1 MTIPDLAIHERK
13 MSEPTPEL
21 NPSSAGTPYSK
32 DQLTARSRDLAAL
45 LTIAEVATQS
55 LDIEKIL
62 NDTLDKSLEIL
73 GFDVGFIRTLDR
85 ENKNM
90 LVRVARGLRS
100 PEFLAGLA
108 PIGAERRNVSRIVFE
123 TKEPY
128 ICTDVRKNPIY
139 RNRSMER
146 EGVISTAAAPVMSK
160 NRVLGIMV
168 VGSRQ
173 LHRFR
178 KREIELLMAFGSQLG
193 AALENAELYDEVNK
207 SKVYIENL
215 VENAAD
221 LIITTD
227 LDDRILTWNRGAEV
241 LFGYDKDEVIGKHLS
256 ILLPPERFHELEEM
270 RAKVQISGAL
280 RDIEIRSKKKDGVM
294 IYLSLS
300 VSPVR
305 DLDGK
310 IVGFLRVAKDIT
322 EKKRYERRLK
332 ELDKMKSDFVSNV
345 SHELRTPLTSIK
357 GSVDNMLDGLTGSL
371 NEKQIRYLNR
381 IKSNTDRLSRLIND
395 LLDLSRIESGHVE
408 VRPTNLP
415 LTALAEE
422 VAEHM
427 KALAAEKLI
436 RIEIPPADPKVTAWA
451 DRDKVTQV
459 LMNLISNAVKFT
471 PRDGKITVA
480 LEKNGSD
487 YIQISV
493 ADTGP
498 GILPEERNRIFSKFY
513 QVANVDKQK
522 PKGSGLGLAISK
534 ALVEMHGGKIWMES
548 EVGKGST
555 FYFTLPAQQPFKVEM
570 PAG

>member
-1 MTIPDLAIHERK
+1 
-13 MSEPTPEL
+13 MSEAPPAL
-21 NPSSAGTPYSK
+21 KPSSPATPYSK
-32 DQLTARSRDLAAL
+32 DQLTARSRYLTAL
-45 LTIAEVATQS
+45 LTVAEVATQS

-62 NDTLDKSLEIL
+62 NDTLDKTLDIL
-73 GFDVGFIRTLDR
+73 GFDVGFVRTLDR

-100 PEFLAGLA
+100 PEFLAGVA

-128 ICTDVRKNPIY
+128 ICIDIRKNPIY
-139 RNRSMER
+139 KNRSMER

-160 NRVLGIMV
+160 NRVLGLMV
-168 VGSRQ
+168 VGSRR

-178 KREIELLMAFGSQLG
+178 KREIQLLMAFGSQLG
-193 AALENAELYDEVNK
+193 AALENAELYQEVNK
-207 SKVYIENL
+207 SKAYVENL

-221 LIITTD
+221 LIISTD

-241 LFGYDKDEVIGKHLS
+241 LFGYSKDEVVGKHLA
-256 ILLPPERFHELEEM
+256 ILLPPERFHELEEI

-280 RDIEIRSKKKDGVM
+280 RDIEVRSKRKDGVM

-300 VSPVR
+300 VSPIR
-305 DLDGK
+305 DLQGK
-310 IVGFLRVAKDIT
+310 IVGFLRIAKDIT

-357 GSVDNMLDGLTGSL
+357 GSVENMLDGLTGSL
-371 NEKQIRYLNR
+371 NEKQIRYLVR

-395 LLDLSRIESGHVE
+395 LLDLSRIESGRVE
-408 VRPTNLP
+408 VRPTRLP

-422 VAEHM
+422 VAEHL
-427 KALAAEKLI
+427 KPLATEKLI
-436 RIEIPPADPKVTAWA
+436 RIEVPCSDPSATAWA

-459 LMNLISNAVKFT
+459 LVNLIGNAVKFT
-471 PRDGKITVA
+471 PPEGKVTVV
-480 LEKNGSD
+480 LEKNDND
-487 YIQISV
+487 YVQISV

-498 GILPEERNRIFSKFY
+498 GILPEETNKIFSKFY
-513 QVANVDKQK
+513 QVTNIAKQK
-522 PKGSGLGLAISK
+522 PRGSGLGLAISK
-534 ALVEMHGGKIWMES
+534 ALVEMHGGKIWVES
-548 EVGKGST
+548 EVGRGST
-555 FYFTLPAQQPFKVEM
+555 FYFTLPAQQPFKLEM
-570 PAG
+570 PAS

>member
-1 MTIPDLAIHERK
+1 
-13 MSEPTPEL
+13 MSEPPPEL
-21 NPSSAGTPYSK
+21 KSSPIASPDSK
-32 DQLTARSRDLAAL
+32 DRLLARSRDLPAL
-45 LTIAEVATQS
+45 LAVAEVATQS

-62 NDTLDKSLEIL
+62 HDTLDKSLEVL
-73 GFDVGFIRTLDR
+73 GFDLGFIRTLDP

-90 LVRVARGLRS
+90 LVRVAQGLRS
-100 PEFLAGLA
+100 PGFLTGIA
-108 PIGAERRNVSRIVFE
+108 PIGGERRNVSRIVFE

-128 ICTDVRKNPIY
+128 ICTDIRKNPIY
-139 RNRSMER
+139 KNRSMER

-160 NRVLGIMV
+160 NRVLGIIV
-168 VGSRQ
+168 VGSRR

-178 KREIELLMAFGSQLG
+178 KREIELLVAFGSQLG
-193 AALENAELYDEVNK
+193 AALENAELYQDVAK
-207 SKVYIENL
+207 SKAYIENL

-227 LDDRILTWNRGAEV
+227 LDDCILTWNRGAEV
-241 LFGYDKDEVIGKHLS
+241 LFGYRKDEVIGKHLS

-280 RDIEIRSKKKDGVM
+280 RDIEIRSKRKDGVL

-300 VSPVR
+300 VSPIR
-305 DLDGK
+305 DVEGK

-357 GSVDNMLDGLTGSL
+357 GSVDNMLDGLTGLL
-371 NEKQIRYLNR
+371 NEKQIRYLSR
-381 IKSNTDRLSRLIND
+381 IKSNADRLSRLIND
-395 LLDLSRIESGHVE
+395 LLDLSRIEAGGIE
-408 VRPTNLP
+408 VRPATLP

-422 VAEHM
+422 VAEHL
-427 KALAAEKLI
+427 KPLAAEKLI
-436 RIEIPPADPKVTAWA
+436 RIEVPSPDPTVTVWA

-459 LMNLISNAVKFT
+459 LMNLIGNAVKFT
-471 PRDGKITVA
+471 PQDGKVTVA
-480 LEKNGSD
+480 IEKNGND

-498 GILPEERNRIFSKFY
+498 GILPEEANKIFSKFY
-513 QVANVDKQK
+513 QVANIDNQK

-548 EVGKGST
+548 ELGRGST
-555 FYFTLPAQQPFKVEM
+555 FYFTLPAQQPFKLEL
-570 PAG
+570 PAI

>member
-1 MTIPDLAIHERK
+1 
-13 MSEPTPEL
+13 MSK
-21 NPSSAGTPYSK
+21 AGLPLKASPPASPYSK

-45 LTIAEVATQS
+45 LTVAEVATQS

-73 GFDVGFIRTLDR
+73 GFEVGFVRTLDR
-85 ENKNM
+85 EDKNM

-100 PEFLAGLA
+100 PEFLSGVA
-108 PIGAERRNVSRIVFE
+108 PIGTERRNVSRIVFE

-128 ICTDVRKNPIY
+128 VCTDIRKNPIY
-139 RNRSMER
+139 KNRSMER

-168 VGSRQ
+168 VGSRR

-178 KREIELLMAFGSQLG
+178 EREIKLLMAFGSQLG
-193 AALENAELYDEVNK
+193 AALENAELYQEVNK
-207 SKVYIENL
+207 SKAYIENL

-241 LFGYDKDEVIGKHLS
+241 LFGYRKDEAIGKHLS

-270 RAKVQISGAL
+270 RAKVELSGAL
-280 RDIEIRSKKKDGVM
+280 RDIEVRSKRKDGVM

-300 VSPVR
+300 VSPIR
-305 DLDGK
+305 DVEGR
-310 IVGFLRVAKDIT
+310 IVGFLRVAKDVT

-357 GSVDNMLDGLTGSL
+357 GSVDNMLDGLTGLL
-371 NEKQIRYLNR
+371 NEKQVRYLSR

-395 LLDLSRIESGHVE
+395 LLDLSRIEAGRVE
-408 VRPTNLP
+408 VRPATLP
-415 LTALAEE
+415 LAALAEE
-422 VAEHM
+422 VIEHLM
-427 KALAAEKLI
+427 HLAAEKLI
-436 RIEIPPADPKVTAWA
+436 RVEVLSADPKVTVWA

-459 LMNLISNAVKFT
+459 LINLIGNAVKFT
-471 PRDGKITVA
+471 PQDGKVTVA
-480 LEKNGSD
+480 LEKSGTD
-487 YIQISV
+487 YIRISV

-498 GILPEERNRIFSKFY
+498 GILPEEKSKIFSKFY
-513 QVANVDKQK
+513 QVANIDKQK

-534 ALVEMHGGKIWMES
+534 ALVEMHGGKIWVES

-555 FYFTLPAQQPFKVEM
+555 FYCTLPAQQPFKLER
-570 PAG
+570 PAS

>member
-1 MTIPDLAIHERK
+1 
-13 MSEPTPEL
+13 MSEATPEL
-21 NPSSAGTPYSK
+21 KASPSATPYPK

-45 LTIAEVATQS
+45 LTVSEVATQS

-73 GFDVGFIRTLDR
+73 GFDLGFIRILDR
-85 ENKNM
+85 ENENM

-108 PIGAERRNVSRIVFE
+108 PIGTERRNVSRIVFE

-128 ICTDVRKNPIY
+128 ICVDIRKNPIY
-139 RNRSMER
+139 KNRSMER

-168 VGSRQ
+168 VGSRR
-173 LHRFR
+173 LHSFR

-193 AALENAELYDEVNK
+193 AALENAELYQEVNR
-207 SKVYIENL
+207 SKAYIENL

-221 LIITTD
+221 LIISTD
-227 LDDRILTWNRGAEV
+227 LDDRIVTWNRGAEA
-241 LFGYDKDEVIGKHLS
+241 LFGYSKDEVIEKHLS
-256 ILLPPERFHELEEM
+256 ILLPPERFHELEEI

-280 RDIEIRSKKKDGVM
+280 RDIEVRSKRKDGVM

-300 VSPVR
+300 VSPIR
-305 DLDGK
+305 DVEGR
-310 IVGFLRVAKDIT
+310 ISGFLRIAKDIT

-371 NEKQIRYLNR
+371 NEKQVRYLTR

-395 LLDLSRIESGHVE
+395 LLDLSRIEAGRVE
-408 VRPTNLP
+408 VRPTTLP
-415 LTALAEE
+415 LIALAEE
-422 VAEHM
+422 VAEQV
-427 KALAAEKLI
+427 KPLAAEKCI
-436 RIEIPPADPKVTAWA
+436 QIEVPSPDPKVTVWA
-451 DRDKVTQV
+451 DRDKVTQI
-459 LMNLISNAVKFT
+459 LMNLIGNAIKFT
-471 PRDGKITVA
+471 PQNGKVTVV
-480 LEKNGSD
+480 LEKNGDDHVQVS
-487 YIQISV
+487 I

-498 GILPEERNRIFSKFY
+498 GILPEERNKIFSKFY
-513 QVANVDKQK
+513 QVANIEKLK

-534 ALVEMHGGKIWMES
+534 ALVEMHGGKIWLES
-548 EVGKGST
+548 ELGKGST
-555 FYFTLPAQQPFKVEM
+555 FYFTLPAQQPFKLEM
-570 PAG
+570 PASQ

>member
-1 MTIPDLAIHERK
+1 MKPEKGLRK
-13 MSEPTPEL
+13 GSLFKEPEKRGEL
-21 NPSSAGTPYSK
+21 
-32 DQLTARSRDLAAL
+32 LRRARELSAL
-45 LTIAEVATQS
+45 LVVTQTATQS
-55 LDIEKIL
+55 LDTEKIL

-73 GFDVGFIRTLDR
+73 GFEIGYIRILDQ
-85 ENKNM
+85 KAGGM
-90 LVRVARGLRS
+90 VVSVARGLSS
-100 PEFLAGLA
+100 PEFLKTVVYLDSSHRS
-108 PIGAERRNVSRIVFE
+108 IGKIVFE
-123 TKEPY
+123 TRQPY
-128 ICTDVRKNPIY
+128 ISSDIQKDDKNKFQHGF
-139 RNRSMER
+139 MLR
-146 EGVISTAAAPVMSK
+146 EGIVSAAFVPIMSK
-160 NRVLGIMV
+160 NRFLGMMM
-168 VGSRQ
+168 VGSFK
-173 LHRFR
+173 LHGFSQY
-178 KREIELLMAFGSQLG
+178 EIDLLMAFGSQIG
-193 AALENAELYDEVNK
+193 TALENARLYDEV
-207 SKVYIENL
+207 SKGKAYIENL

-221 LIITTD
+221 LIISTN
-227 LDDRILTWNRGAEV
+227 LDDHILTWNRGAEV
-241 LFGYDKDEVIGKHLS
+241 LFGYRKDEVIGKHLS

-280 RDIEIRSKKKDGVM
+280 RDIEIRSKKKDGVL

-300 VSPVR
+300 VSPIR
-305 DLDGK
+305 DLEGK

-395 LLDLSRIESGHVE
+395 LLDLSRIESGRVE
-408 VRPTNLP
+408 VRPTTLP

-436 RIEIPPADPKVTAWA
+436 RIEVPPPDPSVTVWA

-459 LMNLISNAVKFT
+459 LMNLIGNAVKFT
-471 PRDGKITVA
+471 PQDGKITVA
-480 LEKNGSD
+480 LEKNGND

-498 GILPEERNRIFSKFY
+498 GILPEEQNKIFSKFY
-513 QVANVDKQK
+513 QVANIDKQK

-534 ALVEMHGGKIWMES
+534 ALVEMHGGKIWMDS
-548 EVGKGST
+548 EVGRGST
-555 FYFTLPAQQPFKVEM
+555 FYFTLPAQQPFKLEM

>member
-1 MTIPDLAIHERK
+1 
-13 MSEPTPEL
+13 MSEATPKL
-21 NPSSAGTPYSK
+21 KASPPASPYSK

-45 LTIAEVATQS
+45 LSVAEVATQS

-62 NDTLDKSLEIL
+62 HDTLDKSLELL
-73 GFDVGFIRTLDR
+73 GFELGFIRTLDR
-85 ENKNM
+85 ENRNM

-100 PEFLAGLA
+100 PEFLTGIA
-108 PIGAERRNVSRIVFE
+108 PVGTERRNVSRIVFE

-128 ICTDVRKNPIY
+128 VCIDIRKNPIY
-139 RNRSMER
+139 KNRSMER

-168 VGSRQ
+168 VGSRR

-178 KREIELLMAFGSQLG
+178 KREIKLLMAFGSQLG
-193 AALENAELYDEVNK
+193 AALENAELYQDVTK
-207 SKVYIENL
+207 SKAYIENL

-280 RDIEIRSKKKDGVM
+280 RDIEIRSKRKDGVM

-300 VSPVR
+300 VSPIR
-305 DLDGK
+305 DLEGK

-371 NEKQIRYLNR
+371 NEKQVRYLSR

-395 LLDLSRIESGHVE
+395 LLDLSRIEAGRVE
-408 VRPTNLP
+408 VRPTTLP
-415 LTALAEE
+415 LAALAEE
-422 VAEHM
+422 VAEHL

-436 RIEIPPADPKVTAWA
+436 RIEVPSADPSVTVWA

-459 LMNLISNAVKFT
+459 LMNLIGNAVKFT
-471 PRDGKITVA
+471 PQGGKVSVA
-480 LEKNGSD
+480 VEKNGND

-513 QVANVDKQK
+513 QVANIEKQK

-548 EVGKGST
+548 EIGRGST
-555 FYFTLPAQQPFKVEM
+555 FYFTLPAQQPFKLEL

>member
-1 MTIPDLAIHERK
+1 

-548 EVGKGST
+548 EVGRGST
-555 FYFTLPAQQPFKVEM
+555 FYFTLPAQQPFKLEM

>member
-1 MTIPDLAIHERK
+1 

-513 QVANVDKQK
+513 QVANIDKQK

-555 FYFTLPAQQPFKVEM
+555 FYFTLPAQQPFKPEM

>member
-1 MTIPDLAIHERK
+1 
-13 MSEPTPEL
+13 MSEAPPAL
-21 NPSSAGTPYSK
+21 KPSSPATPYSK
-32 DQLTARSRDLAAL
+32 DQLTARSRYLTAL
-45 LTIAEVATQS
+45 LTVAEVATQS

-62 NDTLDKSLEIL
+62 NDTLDKTLEIL
-73 GFDVGFIRTLDR
+73 GFDVGFVRTLDR

-90 LVRVARGLRS
+90 LVRAARGLRS
-100 PEFLAGLA
+100 PEFLAGVA

-128 ICTDVRKNPIY
+128 ICIDIRKNPIY
-139 RNRSMER
+139 KNRSMER

-168 VGSRQ
+168 VGSRR

-178 KREIELLMAFGSQLG
+178 KREINLLIAFGSQLG
-193 AALENAELYDEVNK
+193 AALENAELYQEVNK
-207 SKVYIENL
+207 SKAYVENL

-221 LIITTD
+221 LIISTD

-241 LFGYDKDEVIGKHLS
+241 LFGYSKDEVVGKHLA
-256 ILLPPERFHELEEM
+256 ILLPPERFHELEEI

-280 RDIEIRSKKKDGVM
+280 RDIEVRSKRKDGVM

-300 VSPVR
+300 VSPIR
-305 DLDGK
+305 DLQGK
-310 IVGFLRVAKDIT
+310 IVGFLRIAKDIT

-357 GSVDNMLDGLTGSL
+357 GSVENMLDGLTGSL
-371 NEKQIRYLNR
+371 NEKQIRYLVR

-395 LLDLSRIESGHVE
+395 LLDLSRIESGRVE
-408 VRPTNLP
+408 VRPTRLP

-422 VAEHM
+422 VAEHL
-427 KALAAEKLI
+427 KPLATEKLI
-436 RIEIPPADPKVTAWA
+436 RIEVPSPDPSATAWA

-459 LMNLISNAVKFT
+459 LVNLIGNAVKFT
-471 PRDGKITVA
+471 PQEGKVTVV
-480 LEKNGSD
+480 LEKNDND
-487 YIQISV
+487 YVQISV

-498 GILPEERNRIFSKFY
+498 GILPEEANKIFSKFY
-513 QVANVDKQK
+513 QV
-522 PKGSGLGLAISK
+522 
-534 ALVEMHGGKIWMES
+534 
-548 EVGKGST
+548 
-555 FYFTLPAQQPFKVEM
+555 
-570 PAG
+570 

>member
-1 MTIPDLAIHERK
+1 MP
-13 MSEPTPEL
+13 EPTPEL

-45 LTIAEVATQS
+45 LSVAEVATQS

-62 NDTLDKSLEIL
+62 HDTLDKSLALL
-73 GFDVGFIRTLDR
+73 GFEVGFIRTLDR

-100 PEFLAGLA
+100 PEFLTGIA
-108 PIGAERRNVSRIVFE
+108 PIGTERRNVSRIVFE

-128 ICTDVRKNPIY
+128 ICIDIRKNPIY
-139 RNRSMER
+139 KNRSMER
-146 EGVISTAAAPVMSK
+146 EGVISTAAAPVVSK
-160 NRVLGIMV
+160 NRVHGIMV
-168 VGSRQ
+168 VGSRR

-178 KREIELLMAFGSQLG
+178 KREIKLLMAFGSQLG
-193 AALENAELYDEVNK
+193 AALENAELYQDVTK
-207 SKVYIENL
+207 SKAYIENL

-227 LDDRILTWNRGAEV
+227 LDDCILTWNRGAEV

-280 RDIEIRSKKKDGVM
+280 RDIEIRSRKKAGTM
-294 IYLSLS
+294 IDLSLS

-357 GSVDNMLDGLTGSL
+357 GSIDNMLDGLTGSL

-395 LLDLSRIESGHVE
+395 LLDLSRIESGGVE
-408 VRPTNLP
+408 VRSTAFT

-422 VAEHM
+422 VAEHL
-427 KALAAEKLI
+427 KSLAAEKLI
-436 RIEIPPADPKVTAWA
+436 QIEVPPRDPKVTVWA

-459 LMNLISNAVKFT
+459 LMNLLGNALKFT
-471 PRDGKITVA
+471 PQNGKVTVA
-480 LEKNGSD
+480 VEKNGDD
-487 YIQISV
+487 YVQISV
-493 ADTGP
+493 DDTGP
-498 GILPEERNRIFSKFY
+498 GILP
-513 QVANVDKQK
+513 
-522 PKGSGLGLAISK
+522 
-534 ALVEMHGGKIWMES
+534 
-548 EVGKGST
+548 
-555 FYFTLPAQQPFKVEM
+555 
-570 PAG
+570 